1 MARPSRRSTR
11 GAGHTSVRE
20 EGYSAV
26 SPQSGA
32 PAAAATD
39 GQQLRP
45 NTRIVAVVNQ
55 KGGVG
60 KSTTTLNQ
68 ALMTVDAGGTAVG
81 ICGDPQNTL
90 GKAARRL
97 ERGKHGLPDGLEVY
111 SEHDADELR
120 KLRRIRSIDRVYV
133 DTPGSL
139 ENEGRVRA
147 VLEASDLAVIP
158 YNLDVYSLEPTL
170 VTAKL
175 CEALGVPHR
184 VLMVMVPPG
193 DRGVRLVE
201 EAREVLD
208 ARQVPYFKAFTR
220 AYVAY
225 SDCIKDGVPLT
236 LWRGTNAANACADQ
250 RRVHTAIEL
259 ELSRLGAVKGAR

>member
-1 MARPSRRSTR
+1 M
-11 GAGHTSVRE
+11 
-20 EGYSAV
+20 

-32 PAAAATD
+32 LAAAATD

-45 NTRIVAVVNQ
+45 NTRIIAVVNQ

-90 GKAARRL
+90 AQAARLL
-97 ERGKHGLPDGLEVY
+97 ERGRHGLPAGLEVY
-111 SEHDADELR
+111 SEHDAVELR
-120 KLRRIRSIDRVYV
+120 KLRRIRTVDRAYV

-147 VLEASDLAVIP
+147 VLESSDLAVIP
-158 YNLDVYSLEPTL
+158 FNFDPYSLDPTL
-170 VTAKL
+170 LTAKV
-175 CEALGVPHR
+175 CETLGVPYR
-184 VLMVMVPPG
+184 VLMVQVPAG
-193 DRGVRLVE
+193 DRGVTLVE
-201 EAREVLD
+201 EARETFD
-208 ARQVPYFKAFTR
+208 ARHVPYFKAFTR
-220 AYVAY
+220 SYVAY
-225 SDCIKDGVPLT
+225 SDSIKNGVPLT
-236 LWRGTNAANACADQ
+236 HWKGGNGTNACGDQ

-259 ELSRLGAVKGAR
+259 ELSRLSAA